1 MYTVTFSCTTAR
13 MFYILIFRI
22 TVHLLR
28 TFYIIGTHYCTIMT
42 YVLELNYLCIL

>member
-13 MFYILIFRI
+13 MFYILMFRI

-28 TFYIIGTHYCTIMT
+28 MFYITGTHYRTIIT
-42 YVLELNYLCIL
+42 YVFELNYLCML